1 MFTYKAENRLM
12 TGMWIKSLSGRF
24 NVSDRLRGSSHY
36 SEALPSFRDF
46 AIIQRFAII
55 QTSNARI
62 WQLQGERSC
71 SSIVV

>member
-46 AIIQRFAII
+46 AIIQ
-55 QTSNARI
+55 TSNARI